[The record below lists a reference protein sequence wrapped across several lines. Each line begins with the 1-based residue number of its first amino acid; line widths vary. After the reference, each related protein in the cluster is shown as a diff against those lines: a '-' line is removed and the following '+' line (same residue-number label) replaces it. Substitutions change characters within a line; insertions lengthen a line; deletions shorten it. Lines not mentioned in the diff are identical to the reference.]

1 VETSEKMEAPLAPTP
16 FLIFCA
22 KKKKQSI
29 SWCRNKFP
37 SLSDREKLK
46 WIDLALAEEAN
57 YLVIFYFFNVFIY
70 INFPSIFFSTNLRNS
85 RQKILTLNQKLC
97 LF

>member
-1 VETSEKMEAPLAPTP
+1 MEAPVAPTP
-16 FLIFCA
+16 FLIFCS

-29 SWCRNKFP
+29 SWCKQKFP

-57 YLVIFYFFNVFIY
+57 YLVIF
-70 INFPSIFFSTNLRNS
+70 
-85 RQKILTLNQKLC
+85 
-97 LF
+97 